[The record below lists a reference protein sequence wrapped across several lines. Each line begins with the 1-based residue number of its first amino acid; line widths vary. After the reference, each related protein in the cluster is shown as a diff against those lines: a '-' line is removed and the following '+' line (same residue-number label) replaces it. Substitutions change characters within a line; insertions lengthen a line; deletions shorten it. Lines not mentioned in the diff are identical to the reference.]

1 MKGRNMDIKFAREG
15 RVAQY
20 GIALGVLLYAVW
32 RGLVWF
38 FVPKDFDPRHLR
50 GR

>member
-1 MKGRNMDIKFAREG
+1 MDIKFAHQS
-15 RVAQY
+15 RVARY

-38 FVPKDFDPRHLR
+38 FVLVHLALRHPRGWHGTR
-50 GR
+50 

>member
-1 MKGRNMDIKFAREG
+1 MDIKFAHQS
-15 RVAQY
+15 RVAEY

-32 RGLVWF
+32 RGLAWF

-50 GR
+50 NR